1 MKTIALSRFRK
12 PYNCAQTVYKSMGK
26 HHAIS
31 KEMVREL
38 SVKGGG
44 RAEGGTCG
52 ALYAALQFM
61 DCQESKNQLIEHFET
76 HGGSTRCRELR
87 KAKKM
92 SCHDCVATAAEW
104 AENCITKQEGLS
116 SCSSI

>member
-1 MKTIALSRFRK
+1 MKTIALSHFRK
-12 PYNCAQTVYKSMGK
+12 PYNCAQTVYKSMEK

-31 KEMVREL
+31 HKMVEEL
-38 SVKGGG
+38 SAKGGG

-61 DCQESKNQLIEHFET
+61 DCQETKTRLIEHFET
-76 HGGSTRCRELR
+76 HGGSTQCRELR
-87 KAKKM
+87 KAKRM
-92 SCHDCVATAAEW
+92 SCHDCVATAADW
-104 AENCITKQEGLS
+104 AENCIKKQQELS

>member
-38 SVKGGG
+38 SAKGGG
-44 RAEGGTCG
+44 RAEGGLCG

-61 DCQESKNQLIEHFET
+61 DCQESKDRLIEEFENQ
-76 HGGSTRCRELR
+76 GGSTQCREIR
-87 KAKKM
+87 RAKRM

-104 AENCITKQEGLS
+104 AENCIKKQQELP
-116 SCSSI
+116 SCSTI